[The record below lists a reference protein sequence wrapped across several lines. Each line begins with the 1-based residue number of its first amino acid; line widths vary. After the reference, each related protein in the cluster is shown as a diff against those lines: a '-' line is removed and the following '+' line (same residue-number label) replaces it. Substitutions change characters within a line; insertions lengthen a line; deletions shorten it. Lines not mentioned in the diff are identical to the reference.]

1 MEAYYRPTRAEISLD
16 ALRHNMEAFRAALPS
31 ATKLSVCVKAN
42 AYGHGAVEIARAAER
57 FGADYVNVAFL
68 DEAVQLRRADVQ
80 MPILILGYTPP
91 AGIEAAFEH
100 DISLT
105 VCTEECIRKLEEAA
119 PGLSTRYGGRL
130 LKVHVKTDTG
140 MGRLGLRTPEYTAR
154 CVRRLQSI
162 DGILVEGVF
171 THFAGAD
178 EKDQAYSCLQQER
191 FEAVIEELKRQELT
205 VPLIHASNSA
215 AAMELPESAYD
226 MVRVGISAYGLY
238 PSADVH
244 RQRIQLRP
252 VLSLKTA
259 IVHAKT
265 VPAGEAISY
274 GMHYYTSAEERIATI
289 PVGYADGY
297 SRMLS
302 GKAHM
307 LIRGRRVPVLG
318 SICMD
323 QCMVSLEPLGEDG
336 SFPEPGEEVILLG
349 EQGEERITAE
359 EIAEHIGTLH
369 YEVVCMVAYRMPR
382 LYIESG
388 KPVKVINPLLQAEA
402 YAEAVLN

>member
-16 ALRHNMEAFRAALPS
+16 ALHHNMEAFRAALPS

-68 DEAVQLRRADVQ
+68 DEAVQLRRAGVQ
-80 MPILILGYTPP
+80 VPILVLGYTPP

-105 VCTEECIRKLEEAA
+105 VFTGEWIRKLEEEA
-119 PGLSTRYGGRL
+119 PGLSGRYGGRL

-140 MGRLGLRTPEYTAR
+140 MGRLGLRTPEDTAG
-154 CVRRLQSI
+154 CVRRLQAI
-162 DGILVEGVF
+162 AGVLVEGMF

-178 EKDQAYSCLQQER
+178 EKDQAYSRLQQER
-191 FEAVIEELKRQELT
+191 FQAVIDELKRQELT

-238 PSADVH
+238 PSADVN

-274 GMHYYTSAEERIATI
+274 GMHYYTSAEECIATI

-318 SICMD
+318 RICMD
-323 QCMVSLEPLGEDG
+323 QCMVSLEPLAKDG
-336 SFPEPGEEVILLG
+336 PLPEPGEEVVLLG

-359 EIAEHIGTLH
+359 EIADHLGTIH
-369 YEVVCMVAYRMPR
+369 YEVVCMVAHRMPR

-402 YAEAVLN
+402 YAEAAIN